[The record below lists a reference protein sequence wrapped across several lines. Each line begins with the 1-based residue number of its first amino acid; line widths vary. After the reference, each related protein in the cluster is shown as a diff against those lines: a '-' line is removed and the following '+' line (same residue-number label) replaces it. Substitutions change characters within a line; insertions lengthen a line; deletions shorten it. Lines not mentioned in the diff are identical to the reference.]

1 MAFYQ
6 ILQEIM
12 DEKGMRVADVA
23 RACNLP
29 DSTVRSILARK
40 NESVALE
47 VAFKLS
53 KGLDVSLERL
63 NNEYPED
70 HTSESDRLDVS
81 DQGNTETIIKEMAL
95 KKYGSLKEFATV
107 IDIPYTTL
115 DSIFKRGIMN
125 ASVYNI
131 FRICSGLNISADGLS
146 KGQIIEKLPEAESSR
161 DNTQFIITDTQEC
174 GLVTT
179 YRALSPSGKEKLLS
193 SAKDISILDQYKQEM
208 QHYGSI
214 AADTGGPGRLVRIP
228 DETFNKNKKK

>member
-12 DEKGMRVADVA
+12 NEKGMRVADVA

-70 HTSESDRLDVS
+70 HTSESGILDVS
-81 DQGNTETIIKEMAL
+81 DQSN
-95 KKYGSLKEFATV
+95 
-107 IDIPYTTL
+107 
-115 DSIFKRGIMN
+115 
-125 ASVYNI
+125 
-131 FRICSGLNISADGLS
+131 
-146 KGQIIEKLPEAESSR
+146 KLPEAESSR
-161 DNTQFIITDTQEC
+161 DNTQFIITDTQER

>member
-1 MAFYQ
+1 M
-6 ILQEIM
+6 
-12 DEKGMRVADVA
+12 
-23 RACNLP
+23 
-29 DSTVRSILARK
+29 
-40 NESVALE
+40 
-47 VAFKLS
+47 
-53 KGLDVSLERL
+53 
-63 NNEYPED
+63 
-70 HTSESDRLDVS
+70 
-81 DQGNTETIIKEMAL
+81 NTEMIIKEMAL

-146 KGQIIEKLPEAESSR
+146 RGEIIEKAPETEATS
-161 DNTQFIITDTQEC
+161 DTQLIITDNQER
-174 GLVTT
+174 GLITT
-179 YRALSPSGKEKLLS
+179 YRSLSPSGKEKLLS

-228 DETFNKNKKK
+228 DETFNKNKKE